1 MKVRFYNGKIL
12 TMKDGQDILENV
24 ELHTQDDKIS
34 YIGEKLET
42 PKNFDR
48 EIDLDGNLLMPS
60 FKNAHAHSPMTC
72 LRSFADDL
80 PLKEWLYNKVFPIEE
95 GLTSEQIYWFTKLAI
110 MEYLTSGISACF
122 DMYIMPEAIARAST
136 DIGFRTVLCGTVNDF
151 KDSVETLEDFY
162 LKYNSY
168 DELISYRLG
177 FHAEYTTSLNIMM
190 GIADLSHTYK
200 SPVYMHS
207 SETKKEVT
215 DCIQRYGKTPTQL
228 FNDIGLF
235 DYGGGSFHCVYMSEI
250 GFDIFK
256 NKDLWVVTNPAS
268 NLKLASGIAPITEM
282 MERDINI
289 AIGTDGPASNN
300 ALDMFRE
307 MYLVTALQKYKTGK
321 ASSCQA
327 EKVLKMATV
336 GSAKAM
342 CLNDID
348 TLEVG
353 KKADIIIIDM
363 HQPNMQPVYNVK
375 KNLVYSGSKQNVL
388 MTMVNGNILYENGKF
403 LTVDANEVYS
413 MCQKLKFS

>member
-1 MKVRFYNGKIL
+1 MKIRFYNGKIL
-12 TMKDGQDILENV
+12 TMKDGQDILENM

-42 PKNFDR
+42 DEHFDR

-60 FKNAHAHSPMTC
+60 FKNAHTHSPMTC
-72 LRSFADDL
+72 LRSYADDL
-80 PLKEWLYNKVFPIEE
+80 PLKEWLFNRVFPIEE
-95 GLTSEQIYWFTKLAI
+95 TLTSEQIYWFSKLAF
-110 MEYLTSGISACF
+110 MEYLTSGISTCF
-122 DMYIMPEAIARAST
+122 DMYVMPEAVARAST
-136 DIGFRTVLCGTVNDF
+136 EMGFRTVLCGTVNNF

-168 DELISYRLG
+168 NDLISYRLG
-177 FHAEYTTSLNIMM
+177 FHAEYTTSLEIMK
-190 GIADLSHTYK
+190 GIADLSHIYK

-215 DCIQRYGKTPTQL
+215 ECIQRYGKTPTQL

-250 GFDIFK
+250 GFNIFK
-256 NKDLWVVTNPAS
+256 EKDLWVVTNPAS

-282 MERDINI
+282 MNLDINL

-307 MYLVTALQKYKTGK
+307 MYLVTALQKYKTGD
-321 ASSCQA
+321 ASSCDA

-336 GSAKAM
+336 GGAKAM

-348 TLEVG
+348 ILEVG
-353 KKADIIIIDM
+353 KKADIIVIDIN
-363 HQPNMQPVYNVK
+363 QPNMRPIHNIK

-388 MTMVNGNILYENGKF
+388 MTMVNGKILYENGKF
-403 LTVDANEVYS
+403 LTVNAKEVYN
-413 MCQKLKFS
+413 MCEKLKC